1 MGCQSMVL
9 LGNPY
14 AGRAIHRLPGGRGP
28 RRGEIRERRAGA
40 EARRAVRPLVDR
52 DLVSVAESLAEIEVS
67 IFAIATYDTDYGLVK
82 EEWLELAAST
92 LAERGY
98 VVRR

>member
-1 MGCQSMVL
+1 M
-9 LGNPY
+9 
-14 AGRAIHRLPGGRGP
+14 
-28 RRGEIRERRAGA
+28 
-40 EARRAVRPLVDR
+40 
-52 DLVSVAESLAEIEVS
+52 AESLAEVEVS